1 MERASGCNLW
11 SVVATKSNVFS
22 QYLSDGYCKSGPP
35 PLCLSLQGQAPQISP
50 VIPVRGDPSGLSGK
64 HSAVLGELNFY
75 FGFLLLPLPLHPP
88 KAIGPGAISCGPVN
102 YPENGQCSWSVD
114 LLLTFVMLS
123 FLVSVSPRGCSHL
136 TPWVLEFS
144 Q

>member
-1 MERASGCNLW
+1 MVTVNL
-11 SVVATKSNVFS
+11 A
-22 QYLSDGYCKSGPP
+22 PP
-35 PLCLSLQGQAPQISP
+35 SLCLSLQGQAPQISP

-123 FLVSVSPRGCSHL
+123 FLVSVSPRG
-136 TPWVLEFS
+136 
-144 Q
+144 